1 MCFCDFFSFFFGA
14 HCTVKPSAP
23 QFRRRGASIPPL
35 TNLVANQ
42 PVAQFIRVRQSPIP
56 IKHVRFGTAPPLLR
70 PGLGLA
76 VKQTICWLFQ
86 IIFHNI
92 RSLCFSCNP
101 QNVGYFFLFS
111 TMRGRYVLP
120 APRRAGYFAHFFH
133 KVRSE
138 RPLLFSSAEKPVGA
152 FIVKYPICWLF

>member
-1 MCFCDFFSFFFGA
+1 MTFLCFCDFFYFFLGA
-14 HCTVKPSAP
+14 NSTVKPSAP
-23 QFRRRGASIPPL
+23 QFRRRGAFIPPL

-86 IIFHNI
+86 IISTTYGRCVFRVIHKMLVIFFN
-92 RSLCFSCNP
+92 FP
-101 QNVGYFFLFS
+101 QCAVVVSFPPHD
-111 TMRGRYVLP
+111 VL
-120 APRRAGYFAHFFH
+120 
-133 KVRSE
+133 VI
-138 RPLLFSSAEKPVGA
+138 L
-152 FIVKYPICWLF
+152 PIFP